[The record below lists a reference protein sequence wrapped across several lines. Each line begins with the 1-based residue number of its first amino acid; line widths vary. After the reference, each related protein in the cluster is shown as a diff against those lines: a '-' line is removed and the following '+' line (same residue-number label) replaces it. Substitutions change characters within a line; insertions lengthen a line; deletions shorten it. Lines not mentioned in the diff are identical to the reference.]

1 MNEKFNEQQ
10 KEVLQ
15 LLKLLDDNDILPH
28 VILAGSWAEYVYAQ
42 GGILPGYD
50 MTLRTLD
57 VDFLVKN
64 MRKPKE
70 SISIPKI
77 AKDNGYSISH
87 DVLMNTTKIFSP
99 GGLEIEFLISQKGS
113 GEYPVL
119 KTNLG
124 VNAQALRHM
133 EGVIDNAITAD
144 LFGMKVQVPCPETYV
159 LHKMLI
165 NDVRPSVKQ
174 IKDRGSITR
183 LLPYINFEKASI
195 LFSAFTKKEKGR
207 VQAFIEKHIEG
218 LNNELD
224 LDTKIK
230 LAEFITVNFPNI
242 RQHSKSQI
250 KESSKT
256 L

>member
-1 MNEKFNEQQ
+1 MNERFNEQQ

-42 GGILPGYD
+42 GGILPGYS
-50 MTLRTLD
+50 MTLRTID

-70 SISIPKI
+70 PISIPKI
-77 AKDNGYSISH
+77 AKNNGYSISH
-87 DVLMNTTKIFSP
+87 DVLMDTTKIFSP
-99 GGLEIEFLISQKGS
+99 GGLEIEFLIPQKGS

-144 LFGMKVQVPCPETYV
+144 LFGMKVQV
-159 LHKMLI
+159 
-165 NDVRPSVKQ
+165 Q
-174 IKDRGSITR
+174 
-183 LLPYINFEKASI
+183 
-195 LFSAFTKKEKGR
+195 
-207 VQAFIEKHIEG
+207 Q
-218 LNNELD
+218 
-224 LDTKIK
+224 
-230 LAEFITVNFPNI
+230 
-242 RQHSKSQI
+242 
-250 KESSKT
+250 
-256 L
+256 